1 MSLSASPPLLYRYRP
16 ASGQNFDRLRK
27 MIVEGEYY
35 FAAPGSLNDP
45 FDCRPIYRL
54 GSNDDAA
61 KQYLQYLFSK
71 FEPNVPEKERS
82 AQIEQ
87 LLTNPDSDPRRPE
100 NQQFLA
106 AAISILGI
114 DRIGVLCLSA
124 SDRTPLMWAHYAESH
139 SGVCLGFDSSMQ
151 PLARAFPVQ
160 YSNTR
165 PIVDLTVD
173 NHKQAL
179 IKTLYSKSNDWCH
192 EQEWRLCDDLHGP
205 GIHLIPTSALR
216 QIILGFKA
224 PHDLLREV
232 LAWTRNYPSPIEIH
246 RVRKSMTNFE
256 FEIQRYK

>member
-1 MSLSASPPLLYRYRP
+1 MSLSAPPPLLYRYRP

-27 MIVEGEYY
+27 MIVEGEHY
-35 FAAPGSLNDP
+35 FATPGSLNDP

-54 GSNDDAA
+54 GSSDNAVR
-61 KQYLQYLFSK
+61 QYLQYLFSK

-87 LLTNPDSDPRRPE
+87 LLTNPDNDPRRQE
-100 NQQFLA
+100 NQQLLA
-106 AAISILGI
+106 AAISFGI
-114 DRIGVLCLSA
+114 NRIGVLCLSA
-124 SDRTPLMWAHYAESH
+124 SDRVPLMWAHYAESN

-151 PLARAFPVQ
+151 PLARALPVQ

-173 NHKQAL
+173 TYKSEL
-179 IKTLYSKSNDWCH
+179 VKTLYSKSDDWCY
-192 EQEWRLCDDLHGP
+192 EQEWRLCDDLRGP
-205 GIHLIPTSALR
+205 GIHFIPTSALR

-232 LAWTRNYPSPIEIH
+232 LAWARDFPNPIEIY
-246 RVRKSMTNFE
+246 RVRKSMTSFE